1 MARVYTLLLLIN
13 LALLMV
19 ALFDCLS
26 ADDRTV
32 RALPRSTWVFV
43 ILLTSPIGAI
53 AWFVKGQPAPAIRL
67 ASGRVL
73 RPAGR
78 LANGRV
84 PRPAGP
90 ACVGPDDDPDFLRSL
105 TAELRRRPTES

>member
-67 ASGRVL
+67 ASGRAL
-73 RPAGR
+73 
-78 LANGRV
+78 
-84 PRPAGP
+84 RPAGP

>member
-26 ADDRTV
+26 ADERTV

-43 ILLTSPIGAI
+43 ILLTSPVGAI

-73 RPAGR
+73 RPAG
-78 LANGRV
+78 
-84 PRPAGP
+84 P
-90 ACVGPDDDPDFLRSL
+90 ACAGPDDDPEFLRSL
-105 TAELRRRPTES
+105 TVELRRRANES

>member
-26 ADDRTV
+26 ADDRAV
-32 RALPRSTWVFV
+32 RTLPRSTWVFV

-53 AWFVKGQPAPAIRL
+53 AWFVKGQPVPAIRL
-67 ASGRVL
+67 ADGRIL
-73 RPAGR
+73 RPA
-78 LANGRV
+78 A
-84 PRPAGP
+84 PAHL
-90 ACVGPDDDPDFLRSL
+90 GPDDDPAFLASL
-105 TAELRRRPTES
+105 TAELRRRANEA